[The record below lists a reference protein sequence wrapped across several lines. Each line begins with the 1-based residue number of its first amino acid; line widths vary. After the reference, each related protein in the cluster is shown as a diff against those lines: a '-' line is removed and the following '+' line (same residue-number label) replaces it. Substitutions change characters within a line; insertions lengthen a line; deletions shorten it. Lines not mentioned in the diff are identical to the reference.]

1 MATSMKSRIDKL
13 AEWLEEVNP
22 FNIMDCVY
30 EITTEYFGKD
40 KGIEYALDIKEGM
53 DENIEYAKKLE
64 LAKGNVLSDEEIQ
77 VVCNSSVITY
87 AWHQAAFIRQ
97 QYAQAEY
104 FGTDAGDIFNLEEAL
119 CQKYPFLRE
128 AFDILDGVDETAIP
142 KETIASEEDDELPF

>member
-13 AEWLEEVNP
+13 AEWLKVNP

-40 KGIEYALDIKEGM
+40 KGIEYYLDIKKGAN
-53 DENIEYAKKLE
+53 ENIEYAKKLE

-104 FGTDAGDIFNLEEAL
+104 FGTDAGDIFNLEEEL
-119 CQKYPFLRE
+119 CRKYPFLRE
-128 AFDILDGVDETAIP
+128 AFDILDDIDDAV
-142 KETIASEEDDELPF
+142 SEESILSEKNDELPF

>member
-13 AEWLEEVNP
+13 AEWLEMHP
-22 FNIMDCVY
+22 INIMDCVY

-40 KGIEYALDIKEGM
+40 KGIEYYLDIKKGAN
-53 DENIEYAKKLE
+53 ENIEYAKKLE

-77 VVCNSSVITY
+77 VVCNLSVITY

-104 FGTDAGDIFNLEEAL
+104 FGTNAGDIFNLEEEL
-119 CQKYPFLRE
+119 CRKYPFLRE
-128 AFDILDGVDETAIP
+128 DFDILDDIDDAVSEESIL
-142 KETIASEEDDELPF
+142 SEEDDELPF

>member
-13 AEWLEEVNP
+13 AEWLKVNP

-40 KGIEYALDIKEGM
+40 KGIEYYLDIKKGAN
-53 DENIEYAKKLE
+53 ENIEYAKKLE
-64 LAKGNVLSDEEIQ
+64 LAKGNVLSNEEIQ

-97 QYAQAEY
+97 QYAQSEY
-104 FGTDAGDIFNLEEAL
+104 FGTNAGDIFNLEEEL
-119 CQKYPFLRE
+119 CRKYPFLRE
-128 AFDILDGVDETAIP
+128 TFDILDDIDDAVSEESIL
-142 KETIASEEDDELPF
+142 SEEDDELPF

>member
-22 FNIMDCVY
+22 FNIMDYVY

-40 KGIEYALDIKEGM
+40 KGIEYYLDIKKGAN
-53 DENIEYAKKLE
+53 ENIEYAKKLE

-77 VVCNSSVITY
+77 VVCNLSVITY

-104 FGTDAGDIFNLEEAL
+104 FGTDAGDIFNLEEEL
-119 CQKYPFLRE
+119 CRKYPFLRE
-128 AFDILDGVDETAIP
+128 AFDILDDIDDAV
-142 KETIASEEDDELPF
+142 SEESILSEKNDELPF

>member
-30 EITTEYFGKD
+30 EITTEYFDKD
-40 KGIEYALDIKEGM
+40 KGIEYYLDIKKGAN
-53 DENIEYAKKLE
+53 ENIEYAKKLE

-77 VVCNSSVITY
+77 VVCNLSVITY
-87 AWHQAAFIRQ
+87 AWHQATFIRQ

-104 FGTDAGDIFNLEEAL
+104 FGTDAGDIFNLEEEL
-119 CQKYPFLRE
+119 CRKYPFLRE
-128 AFDILDGVDETAIP
+128 TFDILDDIDDAV
-142 KETIASEEDDELPF
+142 SEESILSEKNDELPF

>member
-13 AEWLEEVNP
+13 AEWLKVNP

-64 LAKGNVLSDEEIQ
+64 LTKGNVLSDEEIQ

-97 QYAQAEY
+97 QYAQSEY
-104 FGTDAGDIFNLEEAL
+104 FGTNAGDIFNLEEEL
-119 CQKYPFLRE
+119 CRKYPFLRE
-128 AFDILDGVDETAIP
+128 AFDILDDIDDAVSEESIL
-142 KETIASEEDDELPF
+142 SEEDDELPF

>member
-30 EITTEYFGKD
+30 EVTTEYFSKD
-40 KGIEYALDIKEGM
+40 KGIEYYLDIKKGAN
-53 DENIEYAKKLE
+53 ENIEYAKKLE

-104 FGTDAGDIFNLEEAL
+104 FGTDAGDIFNLEEEL
-119 CQKYPFLRE
+119 CRKYPFLRE
-128 AFDILDGVDETAIP
+128 AFDILDDIDDAV
-142 KETIASEEDDELPF
+142 SEESILSEKNDELPF